1 MVLGTVSPEQWA
13 RGLGSPQFWIV
24 STLGCSLK
32 GLCSKKT
39 VMIVNCYM
47 NPFPEDFWG
56 CTPILRMKKQG
67 NCYSWH
73 PVRSQKSWFRNCFLI
88 SISVLTKDELVIPA
102 SLLLFLSFFSR
113 IQFAC
118 SVCKFRSFEDEEI
131 QKHLQSK
138 FHKETLQF
146 ISTKLP
152 DKTVEFLQVRHTCSP
167 SVVPSDPMTPIG
179 VRFLKGKGKG
189 NRRS

>member
-1 MVLGTVSPEQWA
+1 M
-13 RGLGSPQFWIV
+13 
-24 STLGCSLK
+24 
-32 GLCSKKT
+32 
-39 VMIVNCYM
+39 
-47 NPFPEDFWG
+47 
-56 CTPILRMKKQG
+56 
-67 NCYSWH
+67 
-73 PVRSQKSWFRNCFLI
+73 RSQKSWFRNCFLI